1 MPRFLAKEVLARNS
15 SIVSLLAPTQ
25 APISLLAGP
34 CFWHGYYLYSSLG
47 ASRHKYNDMLTF
59 AARHGIKPQLE
70 LYKHTGADSIEKILK
85 RLNKGKVRY
94 QAVLVAQ

>member
-1 MPRFLAKEVLARNS
+1 
-15 SIVSLLAPTQ
+15 
-25 APISLLAGP
+25 
-34 CFWHGYYLYSSLG
+34 
-47 ASRHKYNDMLTF
+47 MLTF